1 MSPEGSNQEPAEA
14 AAESSPAG
22 QPKPART
29 GHAVNVGRVG
39 VLAVLLGIGTA
50 VGVITAATASADN
63 SAGNSSTAS
72 ATRSSASDST
82 SGARTSRRLSSVGS
96 RSAIPSA
103 TARSTKSTAPAASA
117 PSLTVTP
124 VTPSSTQA
132 TTPTGPTQTPI
143 ALPVLAL
150 ASTKPDSTQR
160 SSLTVP
166 TTPDSAVSAVAPAA
180 GPAPAAATA
189 APAASLFKLF
199 TNKQQAATTQPLA
212 TAAKPL
218 ATATT
223 TSSGD
228 VVLEG
233 ESLTL
238 NPTGSGSRYSDSTAS
253 GGSALLMSSKGTA
266 SATVSLPT
274 SSQLVIR
281 AKGDQYNGAPSM
293 TVSLD
298 GKAVATV
305 NVSAT
310 SWTDYTV
317 PVTTTAGTHTVSI
330 AFTNDAYAGRGKDRN
345 LRIDKITAIATPV
358 PPSVSITDVAVA
370 EGNSGTTSANF
381 AVSLSKSSTTPVTVG
396 YATADGTA
404 TAGTDY
410 TPTSGTLT
418 FAPGVTTQTIAVNI
432 LGDTTVE
439 PNETFTLTLSNP
451 TGATL
456 ARTTATAT
464 ITNDD
469 TAPNVVAPVAG
480 DNTASLQAAFDA
492 LQPGQTLNLAPGT
505 YQHSGVLTIST
516 PNVTI
521 NANGATLQATNDTT
535 SAVKITGNGV
545 SLSNLNLTAPL
556 TGSRYSNLDQ
566 NSLDIMADNVTV
578 NNVTVTG
585 SAAAGVFVYGAS
597 GFTLT
602 NITVQNTRADGI
614 HMTNGANNGHLDNIT
629 TKWTGDDG
637 IAVVSYSADTGPCH
651 DIVINSPT
659 VNGTTWGRGIS
670 VVGGNNITYTN
681 INVSATYAAGIYIA
695 SEGAP
700 WYTTSVNNVQINGGT
715 VTAANTSTDV
725 VHGAVLIYAGNPAT
739 TINNVTIS
747 GLTIA
752 DTPTTAYRNTG
763 IIVDAGKVSNIT
775 LTNITLKNTTLAP
788 LLTSNVPAGSYTT
801 SGWTRNGT
809 PITLT

>member
-1 MSPEGSNQEPAEA
+1 
-14 AAESSPAG
+14 
-22 QPKPART
+22 
-29 GHAVNVGRVG
+29 
-39 VLAVLLGIGTA
+39 
-50 VGVITAATASADN
+50 
-63 SAGNSSTAS
+63 
-72 ATRSSASDST
+72 
-82 SGARTSRRLSSVGS
+82 
-96 RSAIPSA
+96 
-103 TARSTKSTAPAASA
+103 
-117 PSLTVTP
+117 
-124 VTPSSTQA
+124 
-132 TTPTGPTQTPI
+132 
-143 ALPVLAL
+143 
-150 ASTKPDSTQR
+150 
-160 SSLTVP
+160 
-166 TTPDSAVSAVAPAA
+166 
-180 GPAPAAATA
+180 
-189 APAASLFKLF
+189 
-199 TNKQQAATTQPLA
+199 
-212 TAAKPL
+212 
-218 ATATT
+218 
-223 TSSGD
+223 
-228 VVLEG
+228 
-233 ESLTL
+233 
-238 NPTGSGSRYSDSTAS
+238 
-253 GGSALLMSSKGTA
+253 
-266 SATVSLPT
+266 
-274 SSQLVIR
+274 
-281 AKGDQYNGAPSM
+281 M

-330 AFTNDAYAGRGKDRN
+330 AFTNDAYAGRGRDRN

-381 AVSLSKSSTTPVTVG
+381 AVTLSKSSTTPVTVG
-396 YATADGTA
+396 YATADGTG

-418 FAPGVTTQTIAVNI
+418 FAPGVTSQTIAVNI

-763 IIVDAGKVSNIT
+763 IIVDAGKVNNIT

>member
-1 MSPEGSNQEPAEA
+1 
-14 AAESSPAG
+14 
-22 QPKPART
+22 
-29 GHAVNVGRVG
+29 
-39 VLAVLLGIGTA
+39 
-50 VGVITAATASADN
+50 
-63 SAGNSSTAS
+63 
-72 ATRSSASDST
+72 
-82 SGARTSRRLSSVGS
+82 
-96 RSAIPSA
+96 
-103 TARSTKSTAPAASA
+103 
-117 PSLTVTP
+117 
-124 VTPSSTQA
+124 
-132 TTPTGPTQTPI
+132 
-143 ALPVLAL
+143 
-150 ASTKPDSTQR
+150 
-160 SSLTVP
+160 
-166 TTPDSAVSAVAPAA
+166 
-180 GPAPAAATA
+180 
-189 APAASLFKLF
+189 
-199 TNKQQAATTQPLA
+199 
-212 TAAKPL
+212 
-218 ATATT
+218 
-223 TSSGD
+223 
-228 VVLEG
+228 
-233 ESLTL
+233 
-238 NPTGSGSRYSDSTAS
+238 
-253 GGSALLMSSKGTA
+253 
-266 SATVSLPT
+266 
-274 SSQLVIR
+274 
-281 AKGDQYNGAPSM
+281 M

-381 AVSLSKSSTTPVTVG
+381 AVSLSKSSTTPVTVGYATADGTATAGTDYTPTSGTLTFAPGVTTQTIAVNILGDTTVEPNETFTLTLSNPTGATLARTTATATITNDDVAVAAPSVSITDVAVAEGNSGTTSANFAVTLSKSSTTPVTVG